1 MAAGAQPQPKTG
13 EKGLQPSAGPDRGS
27 QAGNPLPRRSAAK
40 TIIDKDFRI
49 TKDRGTWYEI
59 DGIKTM
65 ATFHPAYVLR
75 QRGDDLNNAK
85 RLVWKDIKNVYAEYQ
100 KAMEAREA

>member
-1 MAAGAQPQPKTG
+1 
-13 EKGLQPSAGPDRGS
+13 
-27 QAGNPLPRRSAAK
+27 
-40 TIIDKDFRI
+40 
-49 TKDRGTWYEI
+49 
-59 DGIKTM
+59 M

-100 KAMEAREA
+100 KAMEARGA